1 MKNVLI
7 IPPFIPYPLTSG
19 GHQGVFNGIAILKD
33 IANVYVYI
41 ETTESK
47 HKRGEDKAL
56 EKVLPFVHVLPNIDP
71 ASRHTPK
78 WYLNVLW
85 NKISSYFP
93 RRKKTKTSNVNQ
105 TPQSIFR
112 SIDDIPDYRIQFI
125 LDAIK
130 RYHIDI
136 VQVDMMT
143 NIKLVNYLP
152 DNVRKIFIQHEIK
165 FVRDELLLQTMEN
178 ITPELREQ
186 YIQGKR
192 EEIELHNKYDYVVT
206 VSPID
211 AEKLQEAGVTTT
223 IVPSLS
229 VVNHV
234 DNVEG
239 KKPISKI
246 LSYVGPEVHYP
257 NYDGVMWF
265 LENCWPKLMKIDD
278 EFSFQIIGL
287 WSEETANELLTKYE
301 GKVKCVG
308 FVENL
313 ADALDGTTII
323 VPLNIGSGIR
333 MKILE
338 AAQLN
343 VPVVTTH
350 VGGEGLP
357 LVDSE
362 NCFITDDADEFVTD
376 IIKLQNKEL
385 RDKYVMNLRRIIA
398 SKYSL
403 QALRDNRKTL
413 YV

>member
-7 IPPFIPYPLTSG
+7 IPPFNPYPLVSG
-19 GHQGVFNGIAILKD
+19 GHQGIFNGIAILRD

-56 EKVLPFVHVLPNIDP
+56 EIVLPFVHVLPCIEP
-71 ASRHTPK
+71 TSRHTFM
-78 WYLNVLW
+78 WYVNVLW
-85 NKISSYFP
+85 NKISKFIP
-93 RRKKTKTSNVNQ
+93 RRKETQIYNENK
-105 TPQSIFR
+105 TPQLLFR
-112 SIDDIPDYRIQFI
+112 SIDDIPEHRRQFI
-125 LDAIK
+125 LDAIQ
-130 RYHIDI
+130 RYQIDI

-152 DNVRKIFIQHEIK
+152 KDVRKIFIQHEIK
-165 FVRDELLLQTMEN
+165 FVRDELLLQTMDN
-178 ITPELREQ
+178 ITPEQQEQ
-186 YIQGKR
+186 YIQGKQ
-192 EEIELHNKYDYVVT
+192 EEIELHNRYDYVVT

-211 AEKLQEAGVTTT
+211 AEKLKEAGVTST
-223 IVPSLS
+223 IVPSIS

-246 LSYVGPEVHYP
+246 LSYVGPEMHYP

-265 LENCWPKLMKIDD
+265 LDNCWPNLMKLDD
-278 EFSFQIIGL
+278 EYTFQIIGL
-287 WSEETANELLTKYE
+287 WSDDTANELLTKYN

-313 ADALDGTTII
+313 AEALDGTTMI

-338 AAQLN
+338 AAQMN
-343 VPVVTTH
+343 VPVVTTP

-357 LVDSE
+357 LTDGE
-362 NCFITDDADEFVTD
+362 NCFITNNVDEFVAD
-376 IIKLQNKEL
+376 IIKLQDKVL
-385 RDKYVMNLRRIIA
+385 RDKFVTNIRITIA
-398 SKYSL
+398 DKYSL
-403 QALRDNRKTL
+403 QALRDNRKHI

>member
-1 MKNVLI
+1 
-7 IPPFIPYPLTSG
+7 
-19 GHQGVFNGIAILKD
+19 
-33 IANVYVYI
+33 
-41 ETTESK
+41 
-47 HKRGEDKAL
+47 
-56 EKVLPFVHVLPNIDP
+56 
-71 ASRHTPK
+71 
-78 WYLNVLW
+78 
-85 NKISSYFP
+85 
-93 RRKKTKTSNVNQ
+93 
-105 TPQSIFR
+105 
-112 SIDDIPDYRIQFI
+112 
-125 LDAIK
+125 
-130 RYHIDI
+130 
-136 VQVDMMT
+136 MT

-165 FVRDELLLQTMEN
+165 FVRDELLLQTMDN
-178 ITPELREQ
+178 ITPEQQEQ
-186 YIQGKR
+186 YIQGKQ
-192 EEIELHNKYDYVVT
+192 EEIELHNRYDYVVT

-313 ADALDGTTII
+313 ADALDGTTMI

-343 VPVVTTH
+343 VPVVTTP